1 VTLLW
6 IVLRSLRQHAL
17 SSGVT
22 VLVCALASG
31 LVLSVFSLE
40 RQARS
45 AFTAD
50 VGFDG
55 VLGAR
60 GSKLQLVLNAVF
72 HLETSPGN
80 IPWSLYQEIKNTP
93 GVEFAVPYAVGD
105 NYGGYRIVG
114 TSEELFE
121 RWTYGDGKKLE
132 VGPGEV
138 FFDPTLREA
147 VVGAQAA
154 KGTGLELGSAFK
166 PVHGFSADS
175 TFVHETVY
183 RVVGVLE
190 PTGTPLDRVIFIPIE
205 GIFRMDGHVLR
216 GTGDDYKPDAAEEI
230 PDEHK
235 EVSAVL
241 LKLSSP
247 RRARMLSE
255 RYNVQGDAATLAAPI
270 SLVLVEIFDKLG
282 RAVLVLRAVAFLV
295 VIEGALAILA
305 ALWNTMNE
313 RRREFAILR
322 ALGARRRTV
331 FGAIVLEA
339 TAIAVIG
346 AALGYL
352 LYGLV
357 GLAAAEYLRTEVG
370 VLLEVFAWQP
380 VFALVLPGAALLG
393 AVAGVLPAVRAYST
407 EVATNL
413 RPTT

>member
-1 VTLLW
+1 MTLLW

-40 RQARS
+40 RQARN

-80 IPWSLYQEIKNTP
+80 IPWSLYQEVKNTP
-93 GVEFAVPYAVGD
+93 GVELAVPYAVGD
-105 NYGGYRIVG
+105 NYAGYRIVG

-121 RWTYGDGKKLE
+121 RWTYGDGQKLE

-147 VVGAQAA
+147 VLGSQAA
-154 KGTGLELGSAFK
+154 KGTGLRLGSVFQ

-175 TFVHETVY
+175 TFVHETDY

-216 GTGDDYKPDAAEEI
+216 GTGDDYVPDVTEEI

-255 RYNVQGDAATLAAPI
+255 RYNRQGDAATLAAPI
-270 SLVLVEIFDKLG
+270 STVLVEIFDKLG

-380 VFALVLPGAALLG
+380 VFAYVLPGAAILG
-393 AVAGVLPAVRAYST
+393 AVAGLLPAVRAYAT

-413 RPTT
+413 RPTS

>member
-1 VTLLW
+1 MTLLW
-6 IVLRSLRQHAL
+6 IVGRSLRQHAL
-17 SSGVT
+17 SSFVT

-60 GSKLQLVLNAVF
+60 GSELQLVLNAVF

-80 IPWSLYQEIKNTP
+80 IPWSLYEEFANTP
-93 GVEFAVPYAVGD
+93 GVDLAVPYAVGD
-105 NYGGYRIVG
+105 NYGGYRLVG
-114 TSEELFE
+114 TTDTLFE
-121 RWTYGDGKKLE
+121 EWTYGDGKKLE
-132 VGPGEV
+132 VAPGHV
-138 FFDPTLREA
+138 FFDPALREA
-147 VVGAQAA
+147 VVGSQAA
-154 KGTGLELGSAFK
+154 KGTGLALGDVFQ
-166 PVHGFSADS
+166 PVHGFSADG
-175 TFVHETVY
+175 TFVHDTDY

-216 GTGDDYKPDAAEEI
+216 GGGEDFVPDPTAQI

-241 LKLSSP
+241 LKLSSN
-247 RRARMLSE
+247 RRARTLAE
-255 RYNVQGDAATLAAPI
+255 QVNRQGDVATLAAPI
-270 SLVLVEIFDKLG
+270 STVMVEIFDKLG

-331 FGAIVLEA
+331 FSAIVLEA
-339 TAIAVIG
+339 TAIALIG

-380 VFALVLPGAALLG
+380 IFAWVLPASAVLG
-393 AVAGVLPAVRAYST
+393 AVAGLLPAVRAYST
-407 EVATNL
+407 EVASNL
-413 RPTT
+413 RPSS

>member
-1 VTLLW
+1 MTLLW

-40 RQARS
+40 RQARN

-60 GSKLQLVLNAVF
+60 GSQLQLVLNAVF

-93 GVEFAVPYAVGD
+93 GVELAVPYAVGD

-114 TSEELFE
+114 TTNELFDE
-121 RWTYGDGKKLE
+121 WTFGEGKSLQ
-132 VGPGEV
+132 VGPGQV
-138 FFDPTLREA
+138 FFDPDRREA
-147 VVGAQAA
+147 VLGSQAA
-154 KGTGLELGSAFK
+154 KGTRLELGSVFQ
-166 PVHGFSADS
+166 PVHGFSAS
-175 TFVHETVY
+175 GTFVHQTDY

-216 GTGDDYKPDAAEEI
+216 GTGEDYVPDMELEI

-235 EVSAVL
+235 EVSSVL
-241 LKLSSP
+241 LKLSNM
-247 RRARMLSE
+247 RRARTLSE
-255 RYNVQGDAATLAAPI
+255 QYNRQGDVATLAAPI
-270 SLVLVEIFDKLG
+270 AMVMTEIFDKLG
-282 RAVLVLRAVAFLV
+282 RAVLILRAVAFLV

-331 FGAIVLEA
+331 FSAIVLEA
-339 TAIAVIG
+339 TAIAVVG
-346 AALGYL
+346 ATLGYL

-370 VLLEVFAWQP
+370 ILLEVFAWQP

-393 AVAGVLPAVRAYST
+393 AIAGLLPAIRAYST

-413 RPTT
+413 RPTS